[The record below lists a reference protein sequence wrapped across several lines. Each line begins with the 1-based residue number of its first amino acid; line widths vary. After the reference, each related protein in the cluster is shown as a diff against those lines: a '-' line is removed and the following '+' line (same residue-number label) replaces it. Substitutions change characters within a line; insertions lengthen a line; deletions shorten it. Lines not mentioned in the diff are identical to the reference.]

1 MTFKPRTLVNPM
13 KREKNPVQKIDKW
26 NPPVKDAPVAV
37 PRATIEPNR
46 VSTPDDTFRK
56 MTRKPRG

>member
-13 KREKNPVQKIDKW
+13 KREKNPVQKIEKW
-26 NPPVKDAPVAV
+26 DPPVRDVPISV

-46 VSTPDDTFRK
+46 ISTPDDTFRK